1 MKYPGGKRW
10 LAKDIAAMLPPHRC
24 YVEVFGGMGAVLLA
38 KEPSPVE
45 VYNDVDEGLVTVFRV
60 ARHHPDELAK
70 ELRYCLF
77 SRSERLHWLESPG
90 ETDIQR
96 AARWIAARWTGFAGL
111 AGRGFHVSRSCA
123 AASRDTL
130 IKNIM
135 AVSDR
140 LARVSIECLGWRRLI
155 DLYDHT
161 PSGGGVVFFLD
172 PPYADGDQKLYA
184 SGGIDHAELRERLR
198 TVKGDWILT
207 YGDHPLIRELYADCE
222 IMERERWRGINNAAR
237 KRYVELLIRPKE

>member
-1 MKYPGGKRW
+1 MAANVKPIMKYPGGKRW

-60 ARHHPDELAK
+60 ARHHPDELSK

-130 IKNIM
+130 IKNCLLYT
-135 AVSDR
+135 SD
-140 LARVSIECLGWRRLI
+140 A
-155 DLYDHT
+155 
-161 PSGGGVVFFLD
+161 
-172 PPYADGDQKLYA
+172 AD
-184 SGGIDHAELRERLR
+184 E
-198 TVKGDWILT
+198 
-207 YGDHPLIRELYADCE
+207 
-222 IMERERWRGINNAAR
+222 
-237 KRYVELLIRPKE
+237 